1 MYIQLGYHPLWVVR
15 YKAGSGKPP
24 LDIVFCDGS
33 KKRLPERIEKFQLA
47 DVCDVHPHQ
56 LLNLAAIR
64 LLQRRKT
71 TNI

>member
-33 KKRLPERIEKFQLA
+33 KKRLPERTEKFQLA

-64 LLQRRKT
+64 LL
-71 TNI
+71 